1 MTVVRRSVM
10 IENEKKERFFFNPDH
25 CVSFEPVSSTT
36 TSMKEQRSAFYGT
49 EKTDNR
55 IIIELEGNRT
65 KIICFESAEAM
76 HKEAIRVMEA
86 INY

>member
-1 MTVVRRSVM
+1 MTVARRSVM

-25 CVSFEPVSSTT
+25 CVSFESVSSKN
-36 TSMKEQRSAFYGT
+36 MNLKEQHSAVYGRET
-49 EKTDNR
+49 TDNR

-65 KIICFESAEAM
+65 KIICFESAIAM